1 MTSSERQSRNGP
13 ILVVVGTRPE
23 AIKLAPVI
31 MALRR
36 RAAREVIVCH
46 SGQHQDLFDDAMR
59 SFGLEA
65 DVSTE
70 TMVEGQ
76 SLAALHGRL
85 FHAFDD
91 VLRWTKPDTLV
102 VQGDTAT
109 VAVAAWAAFLG
120 NIEVAHVE
128 AGLRSGN
135 KWHPFPEE
143 VNRRITSV
151 VGDLHFAPTA
161 LSAENLRHEGIAS
174 DRIFLTGN
182 TIVDALYALRERL
195 GDTPPPLDLDRGK
208 PILLVT
214 VHRRENFGEPL
225 RNVCAAV
232 RRIAKMHP
240 DLQIV
245 VPMHPNPAA
254 GAVVQQ
260 LLGGIPSIR
269 LCRALPYSEFVK
281 LLLSAKIALSDSGGI
296 QEEGPAIGLPVLVLR
311 EVTER
316 PEGIAAGSVRL
327 LGTETDRVV
336 DAVHEL
342 LVDEALYR
350 SMGTP
355 RAVYGDGL
363 ASERIADVLI
373 DGELRRAAFES
384 VVSAEAASNA

>member
-1 MTSSERQSRNGP
+1 MCCAGRSPTRSSC
-13 ILVVVGTRPE
+13 
-23 AIKLAPVI
+23 
-31 MALRR
+31 
-36 RAAREVIVCH
+36 RA
-46 SGQHQDLFDDAMR
+46 
-59 SFGLEA
+59 
-65 DVSTE
+65 T
-70 TMVEGQ
+70 
-76 SLAALHGRL
+76 
-85 FHAFDD
+85 
-91 VLRWTKPDTLV
+91 P
-102 VQGDTAT
+102 AT

-151 VGDLHFAPTA
+151 VGDLHFAPTGLA
-161 LSAENLRHEGIAS
+161 AENLRHEGIEN

-182 TIVDALYALRERL
+182 TIVDALYTLRERL
-195 GDTPPPLDLDRGK
+195 GDTPPPLGLDRGK

-232 RRIAKMHP
+232 RRIAEMHP

-281 LLLSAKIALSDSGGI
+281 LLLAAKIALSDSGGI
-296 QEEGPAIGLPVLVLR
+296 QEEGPRARSSGARAARSDRTPRRHRGRIGAPHR
-311 EVTER
+311 H
-316 PEGIAAGSVRL
+316 
-327 LGTETDRVV
+327 TDR
-336 DAVHEL
+336 ARH
-342 LVDEALYR
+342 R
-350 SMGTP
+350 
-355 RAVYGDGL
+355 
-363 ASERIADVLI
+363 
-373 DGELRRAAFES
+373 RRA
-384 VVSAEAASNA
+384 